1 MQEERM
7 KKFVVKVS
15 EGIDRIT
22 ETGVFRKML
31 LLPQNVGIKSFE
43 VGILMLHPGQEW
55 GYPDHCHEDEE
66 AYFVLQ
72 GKGLQI
78 IDDEEFEIEKYTA
91 IYIPPNSIH
100 ITKNTGNEVM
110 WVLYVRTPEEYR

>member
-1 MQEERM
+1 M
-7 KKFVVKVS
+7 KKLVVTIS
-15 EGIDRIT
+15 EGIDRVT

-31 LLPQNVGIKSFE
+31 LLPQNVGIKFTE

-55 GYPDHCHEDEE
+55 GYPDHHHQDEE

-78 IDDEEFEIEKYTA
+78 IDSKKFDVEKYMA

-100 ITKNTGNEVM
+100 ITKNTGNEPL
-110 WVLYVRTPEEYR
+110 WVLYMRTPEEYR